1 METNQCLHIKLLRL
15 PQVEEKIGIKRSQIY
30 RSQIYL
36 LMKEERFPKP
46 LQLGPRAVAWR
57 LDEIDEWIEQLPR
70 SA

>member
-15 PQVEEKIGIKRSQIY
+15 PQVEEKIGLK

-36 LMKEERFPKP
+36 LMKEGRFPKP

-70 SA
+70 SE